1 MFVRRRDGEMILARY
16 QYHCLRKEY
25 QVLLGWASHKEP
37 FTDVNTELGPDG
49 LDGRVDLLLMSH
61 QCDVKL
67 YQLVEAQPGHLLH
80 GSDAGSCNI
89 SLVIKSLTGDRS
101 DVICTCKVVAV
112 SRHLETCQPVV
123 HGTEPCEVWGVW
135 SQRVGGLAGSD
146 LPQRLRAADQFVQSL
161 DNAGECRPVSSLLL
175 PAVQHQLVDCLW
187 TVHWCWQS
195 VALNS

>member
-1 MFVRRRDGEMILARY
+1 LFVRRRDGEMILARY

-80 GSDAGSCNI
+80 GSDAGSC
-89 SLVIKSLTGDRS
+89 
-101 DVICTCKVVAV
+101 KVVAV

-123 HGTEPCEVWGVW
+123 HGTEPCEVC
-135 SQRVGGLAGSD
+135 SLA
-146 LPQRLRAADQFVQSL
+146 
-161 DNAGECRPVSSLLL
+161 N
-175 PAVQHQLVDCLW
+175 CLTAW
-187 TVHWCWQS
+187 
-195 VALNS
+195 